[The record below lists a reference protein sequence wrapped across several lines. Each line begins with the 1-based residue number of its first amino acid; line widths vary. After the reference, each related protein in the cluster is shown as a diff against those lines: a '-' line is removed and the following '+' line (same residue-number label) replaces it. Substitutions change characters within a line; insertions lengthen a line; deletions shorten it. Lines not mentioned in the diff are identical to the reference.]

1 MSTRARGAV
10 LVAGCAGAGAALA
23 WWLPVWVAVAGAA
36 SAGTLAALLG
46 TRAGASM
53 SAPARVAPVV
63 APAPLPL
70 RGLVAMLEP
79 LSEGVALFD
88 RELRLVAA
96 NAAAD
101 AILGRAV
108 GAMAGA
114 TLVQALRDHDLAQLT
129 RSASGVATPVHL
141 SGPGRDAQA
150 LARRVGGGEGEGA
163 AYTLLVV
170 RDETELAHARRA
182 RTELVAHLSHELR
195 TPLAAARAV
204 AETLQAGVDD
214 EAERQRFLDR
224 MIEQVDRLAAIVD
237 RLLRL
242 ARLESGQEAFTLG
255 AVEPDAL
262 LAAAARSVAPLAERR
277 DVHLDV
283 QAAGSAVRADR
294 ERVLEVLSN
303 LLDNAL
309 RYSPDGGRVALGSAP
324 DADAMVRF
332 WVRDDGPGILP
343 SDRERIFE
351 RFYTGDAARAAGGG
365 TGLGLSIAR
374 QIVQRLGGRI
384 WVAEEARGARICFT
398 LPQSTDAAGASDEE
412 RAAG

>member
-1 MSTRARGAV
+1 M
-10 LVAGCAGAGAALA
+10 LVGGCVAAGAALA
-23 WWLPVWVAVAGAA
+23 WWLPAWVAVVGAA

-53 SAPARVAPVV
+53 SAPARATSVA
-63 APAPLPL
+63 APASLPL
-70 RGLVAMLEP
+70 GGLVALLEP
-79 LSEGVALFD
+79 LGEGVALFD

-129 RSASGVATPVHL
+129 RSASGVATAVHL

-150 LARRVGGGEGEGA
+150 LARRVGEGE

-195 TPLAAARAV
+195 TPLAAVRAV
-204 AETLQAGVDD
+204 AETLRSGVDD
-214 EAERQRFLDR
+214 EAERQRFLDLL
-224 MIEQVDRLAAIVD
+224 IEQVDRLAVVVD

-242 ARLESGQEAFTLG
+242 ARLESGQEAFTLS

-262 LAAAARSVAPLAERR
+262 LAAAARRVAPLAERR
-277 DVHLDV
+277 AVHLDV

-309 RYSPDGGRVALGSAP
+309 RYGPDGGRLELGSAP
-324 DADAMVRF
+324 DADGMVRF

-398 LPQSTDAAGASDEE
+398 LPQSTDAAGASDDE